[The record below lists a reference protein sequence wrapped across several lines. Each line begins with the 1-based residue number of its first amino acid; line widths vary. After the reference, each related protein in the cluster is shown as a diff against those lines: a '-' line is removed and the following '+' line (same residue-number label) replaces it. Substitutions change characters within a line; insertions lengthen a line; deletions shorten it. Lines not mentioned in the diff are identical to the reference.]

1 MALVYKNT
9 TSLSFDEFIH
19 DLHLAFGMS
28 PHGRRAMWDTTHG
41 KCLIHQAND
50 LHHAQ
55 LQPGEHLDDLT
66 GAFVSQIQQRIV
78 WTRMAKNRSVANESL
93 QLSLFDW
100 CAEILVPAASVAV
113 FGDALLQV
121 DERIIEDFQ
130 EFDQDSWMLTYRYP
144 PFLARK
150 MYAGKDSNTATFT
163 RYFQLP
169 SDDHADACYYVRSL
183 EARQREAGMKDRD
196 IAISAQLFYWVYVPL
211 HCRFHRV
218 SCCHKYQ
225 SAPTLLTISFYSF

>member
-1 MALVYKNT
+1 
-9 TSLSFDEFIH
+9 
-19 DLHLAFGMS
+19 
-28 PHGRRAMWDTTHG
+28 
-41 KCLIHQAND
+41 
-50 LHHAQ
+50 
-55 LQPGEHLDDLT
+55 
-66 GAFVSQIQQRIV
+66 
-78 WTRMAKNRSVANESL
+78 
-93 QLSLFDW
+93 
-100 CAEILVPAASVAV
+100 
-113 FGDALLQV
+113 
-121 DERIIEDFQ
+121 
-130 EFDQDSWMLTYRYP
+130 MLTYRYP

-169 SDDHADACYYVRSL
+169 SDDRADACYYVRSL

-225 SAPTLLTISFYSF
+225 SAPTLLTISFYFYRL